1 MEGLLPL
8 IVLFGA
14 SAGMLVV
21 KSKSK
26 SNRNKEGFN
35 SIVTEAVK
43 NSFGKDHSDYV
54 QKSASKF
61 NKTMSLMDPGNNVF
75 LPPNFTSD
83 DVRKTE
89 KDLRGA
95 IQSALASPNE
105 PSFNVKHGNGLDI
118 LMNAGGKGTAKQ
130 AISDCEKLK
139 TIDCN
144 AFDKEDFA
152 LNCGVCFQGGTTS
165 TGSAQIGGLYVA
177 EDDVAS
183 ARAMADKMGSSQVNY
198 TPTVGKC
205 DANMFVTSKQQC
217 ITLQKKLACQ
227 ANQSFDG
234 QGCSQC
240 YQDSTFKYLQ
250 DNLATDDP
258 QLVLT
263 GTGKLIITKVGSNEI
278 NQTLTLTSEMQ
289 VIDLPGLVEGDSLQL
304 NVSPATASIAGYLIG
319 LTASGDFRI
328 DLIRVIQSD
337 TVTGSRPRVAGV
349 AKVGDDNYTVLRPG
363 RGQVQMNLALI
374 NPFTFIN
381 ASEQEAID
389 CGATPYIKN
398 QASATF
404 LESSPCY
411 KKGQKPGGYSME
423 CLQQTFI
430 SAGCT
435 ESGTAYTVD
444 AKTASALMSD
454 PNTGRALTASEIAGF
469 VYNASTTAYT
479 GIKEDGTKMTIKEW
493 DKVSRYCTGRSI
505 TSPCDFDDKA
515 NGPLSKDCMAYLY
528 NNQGAIDNVP
538 GNVGPT
544 YSGQDGSTSLN
555 DKNNRYCTP
564 NGSIAPVDKNGNAR
578 KDAIDLIN
586 SQYKGVDAVK
596 AFFNKVHLEAND
608 NTKKDEDRKQS
619 INMCYG
625 VDLIKPAEQVSPP
638 GPRPAE
644 PPSIPDP
651 PPGCPPN
658 PPAVVNDWNYRGC
671 FKDCHEGRGLPN
683 RLDNVNSIE
692 ACIEQAKAKGYTAA
706 GNQYFGECWAGNN
719 SDWDRMGPAKCC
731 EPLGGGCTQHIY
743 TAPTFKAPP
752 SKSVLDYRPGRTK
765 SSFMEPDIPKTT
777 IITMGNEFTNG
788 GIGYDSGGAM
798 QRFRLWINKQYS
810 DGEDNL
816 LLSHMKKQFDKNGG
830 KLKILVHK
838 YDAQPESVVS
848 RVLEL
853 DQFNDG
859 GYYWELISS
868 VRSSYQYGMYYP
880 LGCRLELSI
889 TDPSTSISPAL
900 G

>member
-8 IVLFGA
+8 IILFGA
-14 SAGMLVV
+14 SAGMLAV
-21 KSKSK
+21 KNKK
-26 SNRNKEGFN
+26 NRTKEGFE
-35 SIVTEAVK
+35 SIVTETVK
-43 NSFGKDHSDYV
+43 RAFGKNHSDYV

-61 NKTMSLMDPGNNVF
+61 NKAMSLMDPGNNVL
-75 LPPNFTSD
+75 LPPNFTHD

-95 IQSALASPNE
+95 IRSALASPNE
-105 PSFNVKHGNGLDI
+105 PSFTVKNGNGLDI
-118 LMNAGGKGTAKQ
+118 LMNAGGKGTATQ

-144 AFDKEDFA
+144 SFDKEVFA
-152 LNCGVCFQGGTTS
+152 LNCGLCFQGGQTS

-177 EDDVAS
+177 EDDVVNAQ
-183 ARAMADKMGSSQVNY
+183 AMADKMGSSQVNY
-198 TPTVGKC
+198 TPSVGKC
-205 DANMFVTSKQQC
+205 DPNMFVTSKAQC

-250 DNLATDDP
+250 NNLATDDP
-258 QLVLT
+258 QLIVVGT
-263 GTGKLIITKVGSNEI
+263 GTLVITKAGSSEI
-278 NQTLTLTSEMQ
+278 NTTITLRSDAQTIE
-289 VIDLPGLVEGDSLQL
+289 LPGLVEGDSLQL
-304 NVSPATASIAGYLIG
+304 NVVPATASLAGYLMG

-328 DLIRVIQSD
+328 DLIRIIQSD

-349 AKVGDDNYTVLRPG
+349 IKVGEDNYTVLRPG
-363 RGQVQMNLALI
+363 RGQVQMNLVLI

-389 CGATPYIKN
+389 CGATPYIKT

-435 ESGTAYTVD
+435 ESGTAYPVD
-444 AKTASALMSD
+444 AKTATALMSH
-454 PNTGRALTASEIAGF
+454 PNTGKPLTASEIAGN
-469 VYNASTTAYT
+469 VYTASTTAYT
-479 GIKEDGTKMTIKEW
+479 GINEDGTKLSIKDW
-493 DKVSRYCTGRSI
+493 NKVSMFCTGRSI

-515 NGPLSKDCMAYLY
+515 NGPLSKDCISYLY
-528 NNQGAIDNVP
+528 NNQGAIDNIP

-544 YSGQDGSTSLN
+544 YSAQDGSTSLN
-555 DKNNRYCTP
+555 IDRNKRYCTP
-564 NGSIAPVDKNGNAR
+564 NGSLAPVDKDGNER
-578 KDAIDLIN
+578 KPAIDLIN
-586 SQYKGVDAVK
+586 SQYKGVNAVK
-596 AFFNKVHLEAND
+596 EFFNRVHLEAND
-608 NTKKDEDRKQS
+608 NTKTDKDRKQAIS
-619 INMCYG
+619 MCYG
-625 VDLIKPAEQVSPP
+625 VDLLKPAEQVTPAGTRPERPP
-638 GPRPAE
+638 PA
-644 PPSIPDP
+644 PDAA
-651 PPGCPPN
+651 PGCPPN
-658 PPAVVNDWNYRGC
+658 PPEVVNDWNYRGC
-671 FKDCHEGRGLPN
+671 YKDCHQGRGLVN
-683 RLDNVNSIE
+683 RLDNVKSIE
-692 ACIEQAKAKGYTAA
+692 ACIEQAKAKGSTAA

-719 SDWDRMGPAKCC
+719 SDWDKMGPATCC

-743 TAPTFKAPP
+743 TAPTYKSPP
-752 SKSVLDYRPGRTK
+752 NPNVLDYKPGRTK
-765 SSFMEPDIPKTT
+765 SSFKEPDVPKST

-788 GIGYDSGGAM
+788 GIGYDWGGAA
-798 QRFRLWINKQYS
+798 QRFGLWINKQNA
-810 DGEDNL
+810 DGEDNEL
-816 LLSHMKKQFDKNGG
+816 LPYMKRQFDKNGG

-838 YDAQPESVVS
+838 YDAQPAYVVD
-848 RVLEL
+848 RVIEL
-853 DQFNDG
+853 TEISEA
-859 GYYWELISS
+859 GYYWQFISS
-868 VRSSYQYGMYYP
+868 HRSSYQYGMYYP

-889 TDPSTSISPAL
+889 VDPSTPISPAL

>member
-8 IVLFGA
+8 FVLFGA
-14 SAGMLVV
+14 SAGMLAI
-21 KSKSK
+21 KSKN
-26 SNRNKEGFN
+26 NRRTKEGFN
-35 SIVTEAVK
+35 SIVTESVK
-43 NSFGKDHSDYV
+43 NAFGKDHADYV

-75 LPPNFTSD
+75 LPPNFTPD
-83 DVRKTE
+83 DVRKAQR
-89 KDLRGA
+89 DLRGA
-95 IQSALASPNE
+95 IQGALASPNE
-105 PSFNVKHGNGLDI
+105 PSFTVKNGNGLDI
-118 LMNAGGKGTAKQ
+118 LMNAGGEGSAQQ
-130 AISDCEKLK
+130 AISDCEKIK

-144 AFDKEDFA
+144 AFDKQGFA
-152 LNCGVCFQGGTTS
+152 LNCGVCFQGGKTS

-177 EDDVAS
+177 EDDVVN

-198 TPTVGKC
+198 TPSVGQC
-205 DANMFVTSKQQC
+205 DPNMFVTSKEQC

-227 ANQSFDG
+227 ANQNFDG

-250 DNLATDDP
+250 NNLTMDDP
-258 QLVLT
+258 QLILT
-263 GTGKLIITKVGSNEI
+263 GTGTLVITKVGSNEI
-278 NQTLTLTSEMQ
+278 NMNITLNSDAQT
-289 VIDLPGLVEGDSLQL
+289 IDLPGLLEGDSLQL
-304 NVSPATASIAGYLIG
+304 SITPATASIAGYLMG

-337 TVTGSRPRVAGV
+337 TVTGSRPRLAGV
-349 AKVGDDNYTVLRPG
+349 AKVGEDNYTVIRPG
-363 RGQVQMNLALI
+363 RGQVKMNLVLI

-381 ASEQEAID
+381 ASEQEAVD

-435 ESGTAYTVD
+435 ESGTAYPVD
-444 AKTASALMSD
+444 AKTAATLMSH
-454 PNTGRALTASEIAGF
+454 PNTGKALTASEIAGI

-479 GIKEDGTKMTIKEW
+479 GINADGSKLSIKDW
-493 DKVSRYCTGRSI
+493 NKVSMFCTGRSI

-528 NNQGAIDNVP
+528 NNKGAIDNVP

-544 YSGQDGSTSLN
+544 YSGQEGSTSLN
-555 DKNNRYCTP
+555 DKNMRYCTP
-564 NGSIAPVDKNGNAR
+564 NGIASPVDKNGSER
-578 KDAIDLIN
+578 KATIDLIN
-586 SQYKGVDAVK
+586 SQYKGVNAVK
-596 AFFNKVHLEAND
+596 DYFNKIHLAAND
-608 NTKKDEDRKQS
+608 NTKKDAERKEA
-619 INMCYG
+619 INQCYG
-625 VDLIKPAEQVSPP
+625 VDLIKPAEQVNPV
-638 GPRPAE
+638 GTRPDP
-644 PPSIPDP
+644 PPSVPDP

-658 PPAVVNDWNYRGC
+658 PPETVNDWNYRGC
-671 FKDCHEGRGLPN
+671 FKDCHQGRGLPN

-719 SDWDRMGPAKCC
+719 SDWDKMGRATCC

-743 TAPTFKAPP
+743 TAPTSTTPP
-752 SKSVLDYRPGRTK
+752 TPNVLDYKPGRTK
-765 SSFMEPDIPKTT
+765 TKFMEQDVPRSML
-777 IITMGNEFTNG
+777 ITMGNELANG
-788 GIGYDSGGAM
+788 GIGYDSGGAT
-798 QRFRLWINKQYS
+798 QRFRLWINKQNA

-816 LLSHMKKQFDKNGG
+816 LLPYMKKQFDKNGG

-838 YDAQPESVVS
+838 YDAQPEYVVS

-853 DQFNDG
+853 TEITLA
-859 GYYWELISS
+859 GYYWELVSS
-868 VRSSYQYGMYYP
+868 HRSSYQYGMYYP

-889 TDPSTSISPAL
+889 VDPSTAISPAL